1 MQRVLRYLAADYARS
16 RIDKL
21 TNGLMLA
28 GVPVAVFAR
37 WDVACALV
45 GAA

>member
-1 MQRVLRYLAADYARS
+1 MRDFIKFLSADYSRS

-21 TNGLMLA
+21 TTFTMLA
-28 GVPVAVFAR
+28 GLPVAVFAR